1 METEKQREGVDYLEK
16 FTSRKDKH
24 SYARLSETPDS
35 LRDWIGRYLELA
47 VVGVRSKTVAE
58 KAALHLG
65 RFVEFFEKAYG
76 HDRVSSVV
84 RRDVQAWQRTL
95 VEGGLAPSTVNNH
108 LASLSAFTT
117 WVEMLV
123 PDLFPAGDPAKGI
136 KELRLPPLE
145 PRALS
150 EAQVRSLKNVCDRLE
165 RFHELRGREWKE
177 RSERIGHPRGRP
189 IRDRAIIFVLLST
202 GLRREE
208 LVTLDL
214 GQVQPNEP
222 KKLRAAR
229 LVRVRGV
236 KGKGGTERNVFL
248 SNDAREALAEYLESE
263 RTKDAGEGTESEA
276 LFLSAVGN
284 ASPARGRAT
293 LGTGHQPPAGEDW
306 ALARRRGYRSSA
318 VNIPFK
324 AARPEAHLRLP
335 VGGGDGQGLL
345 RVGEATR
352 ARFATLHPALHQPAR
367 GRGCRVCRRVLS
379 AVRAA
384 GLILQNRPGKAPD
397 ARQHCLT
404 M

>member
-248 SNDAREALAEYLESE
+248 SKDAREALAEYLESE

-276 LFLSAVGN
+276 LFLSAVGT
-284 ASPARGRAT
+284 PARRADGRLSVRAI
-293 LGTGHQPPAGEDW
+293 
-306 ALARRRGYRSSA
+306 
-318 VNIPFK
+318 N
-324 AARPEAHLRLP
+324 
-335 VGGGDGQGLL
+335 LL
-345 RVGEATR
+345 LERIGRWHDAEATD
-352 ARFATLHPALHQPAR
+352 PAR
-367 GRGCRVCRRVLS
+367 LISPLRPHDLRHTFAYRLAEETGKDSYELERRLGHGSQRYIQRYTNPPEDV
-379 AVRAA
+379 AA
-384 GLILQNRPGKAPD
+384 GYVEEF
-397 ARQHCLT
+397 
-404 M
+404 